1 MGTKYPWPLKGVHPY
16 RRARP
21 RRLDV
26 PRRIPGLLAWWG
38 SFSCGMSSLSE
49 ARSALWRDAVAA
61 REAKDTNTKKRMD
74 AYYFIMMSCDD
85 RLFQMM
91 MMIYDE

>member
-1 MGTKYPWPLKGVHPY
+1 
-16 RRARP
+16 
-21 RRLDV
+21 
-26 PRRIPGLLAWWG
+26 
-38 SFSCGMSSLSE
+38 MSSLSE

-61 REAKDTNTKKRMD
+61 REAKDTNTKKKMD
-74 AYYFIMMSCDD
+74 AYYFMMMSCDD